1 MSSDDDLFWNHP
13 NTAFVIFSGATPTI
27 LLALMF
33 FLWAGQQPGGKPPA
47 LPLAVDCGPHKWG
60 SIA

>member
-33 FLWAGQQPGGKPPA
+33 VLCAGQQAWWQAASVAFGCRLPA
-47 LPLAVDCGPHKWG
+47 T
-60 SIA
+60 